1 MRMRYLFVWTMFA
14 AVGFCAEKYD
24 GPRPTKPDLLYLV
37 HADNLVPTETAD
49 AKEDSK
55 KDEALYTVPGA
66 NSPARTPVAEP
77 IFLIQSEKVIP
88 SRLELYR
95 MEVKGGRREV
105 TVSKGRRRG
114 SNRPLYLSGTK
125 LDGNLYKVEAAQ
137 PLEDGEYTISPN
149 DSNHVF
155 CFEVY

>member
-1 MRMRYLFVWTMFA
+1 MRCIFVFVMLA
-14 AVGFCAEKYD
+14 AVALCAEKYD
-24 GPRPTKPDLLYLV
+24 GPRPPKPDLLYLV

-55 KDEALYTVPGA
+55 KDEAIYTVTGA

-77 IFLIQSEKVIP
+77 IFLIQSDKVSP
-88 SRLELYR
+88 NRLELYK

-105 TVSKGRRRG
+105 SVSKGRRRG
-114 SNRPLYLSGTK
+114 NSRPLYLSVTK

-149 DSNHVF
+149 DSNHVY

>member
-1 MRMRYLFVWTMFA
+1 MRMRWIFVFVMFA
-14 AVGFCAEKYD
+14 AVALCADKYD
-24 GPRPTKPDLLYLV
+24 GPRPPKPDLLYLV

-55 KDEALYTVPGA
+55 KDEAIYTVSGA

-77 IFLIQSEKVIP
+77 IFLIQSDKVSP
-88 SRLELYR
+88 NRLELYK

-105 TVSKGRRRG
+105 SVSKGRRRG
-114 SNRPLYLSGTK
+114 NSRPLYLSVTK

-137 PLEDGEYTISPN
+137 PLE
-149 DSNHVF
+149 
-155 CFEVY
+155 

>member
-1 MRMRYLFVWTMFA
+1 MRYLFVLVTFA
-14 AVGFCAEKYD
+14 AAALCADKYD
-24 GPRPTKPDLLYLV
+24 GPRPPKPDLLYLV
-37 HADNLVPTETAD
+37 HADNLVPTESAD
-49 AKEDSK
+49 AKEESK
-55 KDEALYTVPGA
+55 KDEAVYAVPGA

-88 SRLELYR
+88 GQLQLYK

-105 TVSKGRRRG
+105 TVSKGKRRG
-114 SNRPLYLSGTK
+114 NARPLYLSVTK

-137 PLEDGEYTISPN
+137 PLDDGQYTISPN
-149 DSNHVF
+149 GSNQVF

>member
-1 MRMRYLFVWTMFA
+1 MLA
-14 AVGFCAEKYD
+14 AAAFCADKYD
-24 GPRPTKPDLLYLV
+24 GPRPPKPDVLYLV

-114 SNRPLYLSGTK
+114 SNRPLYLSVTK

-149 DSNHVF
+149 DSNHVY